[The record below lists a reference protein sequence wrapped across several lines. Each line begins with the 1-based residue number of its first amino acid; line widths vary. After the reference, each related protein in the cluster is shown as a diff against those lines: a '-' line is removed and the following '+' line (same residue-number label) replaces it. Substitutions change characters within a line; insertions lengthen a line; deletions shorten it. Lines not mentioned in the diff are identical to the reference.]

1 MASDQHPDKSTCI
14 FRTYTYWLTKHLIGL
29 NAKRHHFELRR
40 LSVDPWP
47 WVVYVVV
54 YFVSFV
60 MSFAEVGGG
69 VSHYDVVT
77 CCSVDGVHWEAGDL
91 AGLLG

>member
-1 MASDQHPDKSTCI
+1 MPSDQHPDKSTCN

-69 VSHYDVVT
+69 GGGIS
-77 CCSVDGVHWEAGDL
+77 L
-91 AGLLG
+91 